1 MFNKVQTARCQE
13 QKIKRQKPH
22 NNLQSRID
30 NHVSGEPFEVSLEEI
45 SQFVMDPHT
54 SKILDAA
61 HMELVIEL
69 LPCGS
74 MLKYLADVTT
84 GEFRGSLE
92 DLIAISSLSSLIEE
106 NYKLGFNYKQI
117 PMKLSKHAQ
126 EIYSYIQETSLPGVL
141 PVTLLS
147 FEDIREFNN
156 LTVEHKFLR
165 SNLKS
170 LETYRPL
177 DKFDEQLQE
186 FLIGQC
192 ETSVALISKNIESI
206 LTSVSRFNKNIER
219 EQLGI
224 PVWIFKLL
232 SSNIIDL
239 EGDSVSS
246 LLFPNNILMG
256 VTLRIKELSIP
267 QITSSCEILTSGS
280 EHMIWYVLNTTLRE
294 KFNYFVRQDYSE
306 TSSIILLPPIG
317 LSKYKMQNIDAL
329 DISDPPGN
337 DQTLEFRQLT
347 YEQNINLFFYRFF
360 AASHTVCLTKDQMY
374 YLSGAHELH
383 DQSRAT
389 AQEMKAAL
397 KEAYQKENTDKI
409 PFLHIIH
416 GSHDRVFLRDQLVLY
431 FHLTIDSDVR
441 ITTLSQIMTT
451 CKKNTAKHRDEII
464 PWKKFTRSKKS
475 AKDHGQ
481 KYINSC
487 ALFDLEMKEKP
498 YLNPIDVSIQNLPR
512 IQEKPPPL
520 RVRLIIPTET
530 YRDLISVNRP
540 DIPGHLQYIIFKYF
554 SFFSHNEE
562 LLTHISRSICNDLTT
577 IDLKP
582 FHRFQ

>member
-147 FEDIREFNN
+147 FEDIREFND

-239 EGDSVSS
+239 EV
-246 LLFPNNILMG
+246 L
-256 VTLRIKELSIP
+256 TLRPFSQKRGAGRLCLEMSPTTVTFIAHQEFATPVLAHMFDCLVRVSRRGEENNFVS
-267 QITSSCEILTSGS
+267 ITSTS
-280 EHMIWYVLNTTLRE
+280 
-294 KFNYFVRQDYSE
+294 D
-306 TSSIILLPPIG
+306 
-317 LSKYKMQNIDAL
+317 
-329 DISDPPGN
+329 
-337 DQTLEFRQLT
+337 
-347 YEQNINLFFYRFF
+347 
-360 AASHTVCLTKDQMY
+360 
-374 YLSGAHELH
+374 
-383 DQSRAT
+383 
-389 AQEMKAAL
+389 
-397 KEAYQKENTDKI
+397 
-409 PFLHIIH
+409 
-416 GSHDRVFLRDQLVLY
+416 
-431 FHLTIDSDVR
+431 
-441 ITTLSQIMTT
+441 
-451 CKKNTAKHRDEII
+451 
-464 PWKKFTRSKKS
+464 
-475 AKDHGQ
+475 
-481 KYINSC
+481 
-487 ALFDLEMKEKP
+487 
-498 YLNPIDVSIQNLPR
+498 
-512 IQEKPPPL
+512 
-520 RVRLIIPTET
+520 
-530 YRDLISVNRP
+530 
-540 DIPGHLQYIIFKYF
+540 
-554 SFFSHNEE
+554 
-562 LLTHISRSICNDLTT
+562 
-577 IDLKP
+577 
-582 FHRFQ
+582 